1 MKKKA
6 ISPVLT
12 VLFAVAFG
20 FFLGISVPVA
30 ITPKVN
36 KTLVSSLVV

>member
-6 ISPVLT
+6 IGPALT
-12 VLFAVAFG
+12 VLFAAAFG
-20 FFLGISVPVA
+20 FFLGISVPAA

-36 KTLVSSLVV
+36 KTSVW